1 MLLPCSHRTWLVLM
15 LFVSAAS
22 SAAEMSLDEALAR
35 AEHYSTELSANRHER
50 QALLNEA
57 DSATQLP
64 DPKLEF
70 GIENVPVGGP
80 NAHRF
85 TREDMTM
92 QRIGVTQEYVSSTKR
107 EKKADTLIAQATAT
121 TAGLQTLR
129 AQLQRDT
136 AQAWLDLALAQQ
148 ALTAAQT
155 LLAES
160 ERQIPVQRQA
170 VAAGGNA
177 ASVLDGRLVVIDMKN
192 AVTDAQR
199 DVTMAQARLTRLT
212 GDTDASANGPL
223 PRFERLP
230 ADPAVL
236 TQGVDLH
243 PEVLQARRETEVAQ
257 ARSAQS
263 AVAHIPDVGVE
274 VYYGRRADDLDD
286 MAGVMFT
293 VDLPIFQAQ
302 RQDKDHAADQARTFE
317 ANDQLASMVRDH
329 TAQLNILIAQYQ
341 AAQTRWLRQKDDV
354 LPLQQQRM
362 QLIQAQYRTGSASLT
377 DLLSARRSLLESQ
390 LDESRAARDLAQSW
404 AAIRY
409 LIPQET
415 RS

>member
-1 MLLPCSHRTWLVLM
+1 
-15 LFVSAAS
+15 
-22 SAAEMSLDEALAR
+22 
-35 AEHYSTELSANRHER
+35 
-50 QALLNEA
+50 
-57 DSATQLP
+57 
-64 DPKLEF
+64 
-70 GIENVPVGGP
+70 
-80 NAHRF
+80 
-85 TREDMTM
+85 MTM

-199 DVTMAQARLTRLT
+199 DVAMAQARLTRLT
-212 GDTDASANGPL
+212 GDTDASASGPL

-377 DLLSARRSLLESQ
+377 DLLSVRRSLLESQ

>member
-15 LFVSAAS
+15 LFVSATS
-22 SAAEMSLDEALAR
+22 SAAEMSLDEALNR

-70 GIENVPVGGP
+70 GIENLPVGGP

-92 QRIGVTQEYVSSTKR
+92 QRVGFSQEYVSSTKR
-107 EKKADTLIAQATAT
+107 EKKADTLIAQATST
-121 TAGLQTLR
+121 SAGLQTLR

-148 ALTAAQT
+148 ALTAAQS

-177 ASVLDGRLVVIDMKN
+177 TSVLDGRLVVIDMRN

-199 DVTMAQARLTRLT
+199 DVTMAQTRLTRLT
-212 GDTDASANGPL
+212 GDADASASGPL

-257 ARSAQS
+257 ARAAQS

-274 VYYGRRADDLDD
+274 VYYGRRADYDD

>member
-1 MLLPCSHRTWLVLM
+1 
-15 LFVSAAS
+15 
-22 SAAEMSLDEALAR
+22 
-35 AEHYSTELSANRHER
+35 
-50 QALLNEA
+50 
-57 DSATQLP
+57 
-64 DPKLEF
+64 
-70 GIENVPVGGP
+70 
-80 NAHRF
+80 
-85 TREDMTM
+85 
-92 QRIGVTQEYVSSTKR
+92 
-107 EKKADTLIAQATAT
+107 
-121 TAGLQTLR
+121 
-129 AQLQRDT
+129 
-136 AQAWLDLALAQQ
+136 
-148 ALTAAQT
+148 
-155 LLAES
+155 
-160 ERQIPVQRQA
+160 
-170 VAAGGNA
+170 
-177 ASVLDGRLVVIDMKN
+177 
-192 AVTDAQR
+192 
-199 DVTMAQARLTRLT
+199 
-212 GDTDASANGPL
+212 
-223 PRFERLP
+223 
-230 ADPAVL
+230 
-236 TQGVDLH
+236 
-243 PEVLQARRETEVAQ
+243 
-257 ARSAQS
+257 
-263 AVAHIPDVGVE
+263 VGVE

-377 DLLSARRSLLESQ
+377 DLLSVRRSLLESQ